1 MMAWTWSGFMFFL
14 LRYSI
19 VFARNVFRSSGVTFG
34 FSLHSIIRCLS
45 SVNMLPFLVPRML
58 MLMPSV

>member
-1 MMAWTWSGFMFFL
+1 M
-14 LRYSI
+14 
-19 VFARNVFRSSGVTFG
+19 FARNVFRSSGVTFG